1 MRFYRQHF
9 PESTVLPKMHIL
21 ESHVPDWI
29 EKWGVGLGLMGEQGA
44 ESIHKELNEIESS
57 YRTMPNRVDR
67 LLCVIKEHHVR
78 VDPEHQQLV
87 PAIKRR
93 KTQPEP

>member
-9 PESTVLPKMHIL
+9 PESTVLPKMHML

-44 ESIHKELNEIESS
+44 EGIHKELNEIESS
-57 YRTMPNRVDR
+57 YRTMPCLTESIASSVSFGS
-67 LLCVIKEHHVR
+67 IMSE
-78 VDPEHQQLV
+78 
-87 PAIKRR
+87 
-93 KTQPEP
+93 